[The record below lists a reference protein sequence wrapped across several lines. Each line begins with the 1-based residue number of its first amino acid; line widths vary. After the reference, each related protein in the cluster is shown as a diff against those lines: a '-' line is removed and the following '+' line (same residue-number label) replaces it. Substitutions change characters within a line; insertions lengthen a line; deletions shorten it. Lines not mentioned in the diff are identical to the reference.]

1 MSDIDPKNF
10 KVTELRDELKSR
22 GLDTKGKK
30 AELVERLE
38 LALEE
43 ELLGGIEEE
52 VNKMDEKEI
61 EKALAEAEE
70 EEAEKPK
77 KLAKKSPTK
86 KKVPA
91 KKVPAKAATSSSS
104 SSSSSPL
111 KKAATAVIATN
122 RLSKGASPPPA
133 PTAKYSIAVVPVCNV
148 ISPDEVLDVTLHFPK
163 EVLLLLPI
171 IPPFAEPEG
180 LAIS

>member
-91 KKVPAKAATSSSS
+91 KKVPAK
-104 SSSSSPL
+104 
-111 KKAATAVIATN
+111 TADANNADINAN
-122 RLSKGASPPPA
+122 NGPPA
-133 PTAKYSIAVVPVCNV
+133 DAPASREPISSAPQDVVEIGSN
-148 ISPDEVLDVTLHFPK
+148 EPK
-163 EVLLLLPI
+163 SRRS
-171 IPPFAEPEG
+171 G
-180 LAIS
+180 WWSRS

>member
-61 EKALAEAEE
+61 SWE
-70 EEAEKPK
+70 
-77 KLAKKSPTK
+77 
-86 KKVPA
+86 
-91 KKVPAKAATSSSS
+91 
-104 SSSSSPL
+104 
-111 KKAATAVIATN
+111 
-122 RLSKGASPPPA
+122 RM
-133 PTAKYSIAVVPVCNV
+133 
-148 ISPDEVLDVTLHFPK
+148 
-163 EVLLLLPI
+163 
-171 IPPFAEPEG
+171 
-180 LAIS
+180 